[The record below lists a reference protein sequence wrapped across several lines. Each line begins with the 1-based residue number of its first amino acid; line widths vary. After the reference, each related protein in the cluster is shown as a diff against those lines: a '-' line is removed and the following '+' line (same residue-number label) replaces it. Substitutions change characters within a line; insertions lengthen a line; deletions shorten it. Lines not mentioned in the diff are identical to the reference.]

1 MPEIGDS
8 EYGEIPNF
16 IELLAENVPDRKSVT
31 TLTKITWGVHTKLEV
46 KGEMLSIKCF
56 LDAIDK

>member
-16 IELLAENVPDRKSVT
+16 IELLAENVPDRKSMI
-31 TLTKITWGVHTKLEV
+31 TLTKIKWGVHTKLEV

>member
-31 TLTKITWGVHTKLEV
+31 TLTKIKWGVHTKLEV
-46 KGEMLSIKCF
+46 KGETLSIKCF